1 MSLLTG
7 SADVR
12 SEASVPSALAGPN
25 NDLLLPIAS
34 PGIQS
39 PREDEREPF
48 LHELN
53 PTQPNVVARILER
66 LTDRWLQTR
75 QFITSEEGI
84 GVLKCGLAY
93 LLGSLATFIPMIA
106 ALLGP
111 QEGKHIVATITV
123 YFHPAR
129 SKGSMYKALICAALA
144 FLYAAFISLT
154 SMYVTIYFHQRRMI
168 ELGHALVLIVFVGLG
183 FGFLAWTKQKMSDPL
198 VNVACSLASLAL
210 IVVLTKEGAIQRG
223 SVSLAK
229 VSQVL
234 KMLLMGIGAVMTVSF
249 LVFPV
254 SAQKKLRSNLAVATR
269 SMAIMQST
277 ITEGFLRRTQDDFQG
292 FDYTGASTRL
302 KKAHGEL
309 DKLLYETK
317 LEQYVAGWERAHFHE
332 ERLVQ
337 WAHGI
342 VHTTGALHSSALL
355 AFETLKR
362 PKFADHPLDGPN
374 ADASMATRYEERS
387 AIFAA
392 DVPILQAVD
401 LGMLE
406 TNASGNGQPVSGQ
419 LDRVSDGLVPESS
432 LVTELFDSFVDRL
445 GPSMRSLTLTLMN
458 ISAEIS
464 LGLSLDNRVAMSP
477 GSPAILTQAIEEYR
491 EAQKEAFGR
500 IYREKCDMSIDKFE
514 KEAYFKELAAICAHF
529 SYSLLKYG
537 EQLGELLTILTA
549 FQVAT
554 AGLTTHIYEYEPGLD
569 PRPSLT
575 EVAPG
580 YHTELPGAS
589 SFERPSRLQPFRD
602 TISRHIWRTLNFFQ
616 KDETIFAF
624 KVGVGAALF
633 ALPSFLSFTRPMY
646 LYWKGEWGLVSYM
659 LVCSMTIG
667 ASNTTGYARF
677 LGTCIGALCS
687 ILVWSIAGS
696 NAFGLAFLGFVMA
709 ICTFY
714 ISLLK
719 GQGPLGRFIMLT
731 YNLSVLYSFSLS
743 QSSADED
750 PDERSGNNP
759 DITKITL
766 HRVAAVLL
774 GCIWGIIVTRGV
786 WPIRARKKLKS
797 TLKLVWL
804 RLGRIWESDPLARRI
819 TNPGVAALY
828 MTPEDR
834 RTMQS
839 LLSDLETLRVAAR
852 YEIEL
857 NAPFPDTA
865 YGKIIQHTQS
875 IVDDLHA
882 LDLQLQGI
890 PPSEQQLSLLRYT
903 SRERQNLAGQ
913 ISHLLGGKFSL
924 WSSGRSSCM
933 AMVSSRAAHLPSI
946 VLLTWALVLVI
957 DQIIGKMAE
966 ILVNVRRLSTGVEQ
980 DVVN

>member
-1 MSLLTG
+1 
-7 SADVR
+7 
-12 SEASVPSALAGPN
+12 
-25 NDLLLPIAS
+25 
-34 PGIQS
+34 
-39 PREDEREPF
+39 
-48 LHELN
+48 
-53 PTQPNVVARILER
+53 
-66 LTDRWLQTR
+66 
-75 QFITSEEGI
+75 
-84 GVLKCGLAY
+84 
-93 LLGSLATFIPMIA
+93 
-106 ALLGP
+106 
-111 QEGKHIVATITV
+111 
-123 YFHPAR
+123 
-129 SKGSMYKALICAALA
+129 
-144 FLYAAFISLT
+144 
-154 SMYVTIYFHQRRMI
+154 
-168 ELGHALVLIVFVGLG
+168 
-183 FGFLAWTKQKMSDPL
+183 
-198 VNVACSLASLAL
+198 
-210 IVVLTKEGAIQRG
+210 
-223 SVSLAK
+223 
-229 VSQVL
+229 
-234 KMLLMGIGAVMTVSF
+234 
-249 LVFPV
+249 
-254 SAQKKLRSNLAVATR
+254 
-269 SMAIMQST
+269 
-277 ITEGFLRRTQDDFQG
+277 
-292 FDYTGASTRL
+292 
-302 KKAHGEL
+302 
-309 DKLLYETK
+309 
-317 LEQYVAGWERAHFHE
+317 
-332 ERLVQ
+332 
-337 WAHGI
+337 
-342 VHTTGALHSSALL
+342 
-355 AFETLKR
+355 
-362 PKFADHPLDGPN
+362 
-374 ADASMATRYEERS
+374 
-387 AIFAA
+387 
-392 DVPILQAVD
+392 
-401 LGMLE
+401 
-406 TNASGNGQPVSGQ
+406 
-419 LDRVSDGLVPESS
+419 
-432 LVTELFDSFVDRL
+432 
-445 GPSMRSLTLTLMN
+445 
-458 ISAEIS
+458 
-464 LGLSLDNRVAMSP
+464 
-477 GSPAILTQAIEEYR
+477 
-491 EAQKEAFGR
+491 
-500 IYREKCDMSIDKFE
+500 
-514 KEAYFKELAAICAHF
+514 
-529 SYSLLKYG
+529 
-537 EQLGELLTILTA
+537 
-549 FQVAT
+549 
-554 AGLTTHIYEYEPGLD
+554 
-569 PRPSLT
+569 
-575 EVAPG
+575 
-580 YHTELPGAS
+580 
-589 SFERPSRLQPFRD
+589 
-602 TISRHIWRTLNFFQ
+602 
-616 KDETIFAF
+616 
-624 KVGVGAALF
+624 
-633 ALPSFLSFTRPMY
+633 
-646 LYWKGEWGLVSYM
+646 
-659 LVCSMTIG
+659 MTIG

-924 WSSGRSSCM
+924 WSSGRCSGRGSINTEFQPSLHQSHMHVRRTMSTFPKRSIHGTGSWPLFSCIAVGMKPLPRRWRRLTASCM

>member
-1 MSLLTG
+1 
-7 SADVR
+7 
-12 SEASVPSALAGPN
+12 
-25 NDLLLPIAS
+25 
-34 PGIQS
+34 
-39 PREDEREPF
+39 
-48 LHELN
+48 
-53 PTQPNVVARILER
+53 
-66 LTDRWLQTR
+66 
-75 QFITSEEGI
+75 
-84 GVLKCGLAY
+84 
-93 LLGSLATFIPMIA
+93 MIA

-392 DVPILQAVD
+392 DVPILEAVD

-445 GPSMRSLTLTLMN
+445 GPSMV
-458 ISAEIS
+458 
-464 LGLSLDNRVAMSP
+464 LGP
-477 GSPAILTQAIEEYR
+477 
-491 EAQKEAFGR
+491 
-500 IYREKCDMSIDKFE
+500 C
-514 KEAYFKELAAICAHF
+514 
-529 SYSLLKYG
+529 
-537 EQLGELLTILTA
+537 
-549 FQVAT
+549 
-554 AGLTTHIYEYEPGLD
+554 
-569 PRPSLT
+569 
-575 EVAPG
+575 
-580 YHTELPGAS
+580 LP
-589 SFERPSRLQPFRD
+589 
-602 TISRHIWRTLNFFQ
+602 
-616 KDETIFAF
+616 
-624 KVGVGAALF
+624 
-633 ALPSFLSFTRPMY
+633 
-646 LYWKGEWGLVSYM
+646 
-659 LVCSMTIG
+659 
-667 ASNTTGYARF
+667 
-677 LGTCIGALCS
+677 
-687 ILVWSIAGS
+687 
-696 NAFGLAFLGFVMA
+696 
-709 ICTFY
+709 
-714 ISLLK
+714 
-719 GQGPLGRFIMLT
+719 RFI
-731 YNLSVLYSFSLS
+731 
-743 QSSADED
+743 
-750 PDERSGNNP
+750 
-759 DITKITL
+759 
-766 HRVAAVLL
+766 
-774 GCIWGIIVTRGV
+774 
-786 WPIRARKKLKS
+786 
-797 TLKLVWL
+797 L
-804 RLGRIWESDPLARRI
+804 RDF
-819 TNPGVAALY
+819 
-828 MTPEDR
+828 
-834 RTMQS
+834 
-839 LLSDLETLRVAAR
+839 
-852 YEIEL
+852 
-857 NAPFPDTA
+857 FP
-865 YGKIIQHTQS
+865 Y
-875 IVDDLHA
+875 
-882 LDLQLQGI
+882 
-890 PPSEQQLSLLRYT
+890 
-903 SRERQNLAGQ
+903 
-913 ISHLLGGKFSL
+913 
-924 WSSGRSSCM
+924 
-933 AMVSSRAAHLPSI
+933 
-946 VLLTWALVLVI
+946 
-957 DQIIGKMAE
+957 
-966 ILVNVRRLSTGVEQ
+966 
-980 DVVN
+980 